1 MDDRKFRRSKN
12 IEDRRDRS
20 RMDDAHEVFAPQPS
34 GLGFVTDAKAANS
47 NLAKDLGGRELPK
60 FDPIADLVAGPM
72 SLMGGG
78 SSRTQATRDAI
89 VRAAREEG
97 VDPSLALAIAERES
111 NFDPRA
117 RNSKTIRGIFQM
129 TGGLRNKY
137 GIGDSD
143 DPYTQAKGWA
153 RFIKDERA
161 TSSKFAGRNISDVE
175 SYASHHFGAER
186 AGRMM
191 RMDPNT
197 SVREVFSPY
206 ERSLNQHFDQAG
218 SVGRLL
224 SSVTSDISR
233 RQAKY
238 ANYANYA
245 GGEAK
250 PEDLSD
256 LGEPYEAPYQLG
268 GKIDMGSKP
277 LDFSDL
283 GEVYEPAPS
292 FQAPTPSNGT
302 AKINMGSAPVASSA
316 PDLSDLGVPVS

>member
-1 MDDRKFRRSKN
+1 MKDQKFRRSKN

-161 TSSKFAGRNISDVE
+161 TSAKFARRDLSDTE

-186 AGRMM
+186 AGRML

-206 ERSLNQHFDQAG
+206 EMSLNQHFAKAG
-218 SVGRLL
+218 TVGRLL
-224 SSVTSDISR
+224 SSVTSDIASK
-233 RQAKY
+233 QAKY
-238 ANYANYA
+238 ANYANS
-245 GGEAK
+245 GGQ

-256 LGEPYEAPYQLG
+256 LGVPHEAPYQLG

-277 LDFSDL
+277 EDLSDL
-283 GEVYEPAPS
+283 GVPYEPAPS
-292 FQAPTPSNGT
+292 FQAQTPSNGT

-316 PDLSDLGVPVS
+316 PDLSDLGVPVT